1 MSIAHPTGHYHF
13 LKGGAPFSSGVIADP
28 GYEIVRVTLGSATE
42 WCHGFDHIRSHL
54 TGLGLEVTS
63 LCAIELRAPAPMTLE
78 EFRTFNVTYR
88 EKLSHWDLLVDGVN
102 PVARTNVAPMY
113 SPPVKTELYAF
124 SYTVPTDDPV
134 STFVISGAADSQ
146 KGKTP
151 EERVVC
157 FGQTDVDSMRKKA
170 AFVVNLVEQR
180 MLDLGG
186 SWDSVSSTNFFSVHG
201 MDGVI
206 DGILGALGPAA
217 FRGTVW
223 HHAWPPLVDLKL
235 EMDARAIRQE
245 IFAC

>member
-1 MSIAHPTGHYHF
+1 
-13 LKGGAPFSSGVIADP
+13 
-28 GYEIVRVTLGSATE
+28 
-42 WCHGFDHIRSHL
+42 
-54 TGLGLEVTS
+54 
-63 LCAIELRAPAPMTLE
+63 MTLE

-157 FGQTDVDSMRKKA
+157 FGQAVVDSMRKKA
-170 AFVVNLVEQR
+170 VFVVNLVEQR